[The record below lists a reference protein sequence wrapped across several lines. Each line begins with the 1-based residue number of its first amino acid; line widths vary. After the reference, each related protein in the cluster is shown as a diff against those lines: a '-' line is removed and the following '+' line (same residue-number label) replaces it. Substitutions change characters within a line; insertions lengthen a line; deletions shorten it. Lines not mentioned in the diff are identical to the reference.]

1 MVSGVPHTLWAV
13 ADAGRV
19 RRLHDT
25 RARQPVLPPDRH
37 PIFGVTCAAAVK
49 VFDAWIAKIRSD
61 PRTTSAAGYACKYRR
76 AGSYIGHVRCTAG
89 GSVISA
95 YTDRDV
101 V

>member
-1 MVSGVPHTLWAV
+1 MRASHFF
-13 ADAGRV
+13 
-19 RRLHDT
+19 RLTGIH
-25 RARQPVLPPDRH
+25 
-37 PIFGVTCAAAVK
+37 IFGVTCAAAVK
-49 VFDAWIAKIRSD
+49 VLDAWIAKIRSD

-89 GSVISA
+89 GRVISA